1 MKKLLRKEL
10 NWAHDPFDI
19 PNDVYKYFE
28 EFVNKKIASYEKLKN
43 NEKIDFRESDFSK
56 SFAEPKSS
64 SVKENISTRDSSGV
78 ILNKLSEDS
87 NLFIGGSADLA
98 GSTKTYINSSTSIN
112 STSLSSSNFI

>member
-1 MKKLLRKEL
+1 MYQALPSFLHVKDSTIAGLGLFAKE
-10 NWAHDPFDI
+10 DI

-56 SFAEPKSS
+56 SFAELKSS

-78 ILNKLSEDS
+78 ILNKLSEES
-87 NLFIGGSADLA
+87 NLFIGGAAD
-98 GSTKTYINSSTSIN
+98 
-112 STSLSSSNFI
+112 